1 MHVHHVHATWS
12 MGPSVEPMLW
22 TSNRKHILYAR
33 DTHLTTCAQLI
44 EVLSHANMPRRLA
57 AARTAF
63 AAAFPLSEPLWA
75 AWLEAAVGQ
84 VASGDM
90 DAEELLRLAQRATQ
104 DYLSCNLWQTYLS
117 CAPAVGAELF
127 MCSCAL
133 RCYAVLCYA
142 ALVMDAWLPLTNT
155 IVVCWQGSKR
165 QHLLMSMQ
173 PTLAPCRLEPVL
185 CYPHTCNQITL
196 DAEWTRA
203 HHAGSWP
210 RWRPSDFVA
219 QLLPPSTQQARTQQ
233 TAQRCIK
240 RSCSLSARLHSKRS
254 SSMALAARR
263 PPQLCALQACSLAG
277 FEISHSL
284 AGLC

>member
-117 CAPAVGAELF
+117 CAPAVGAEFF

-133 RCYAVLCYA
+133 RCYAMLCYA
-142 ALVMDAWLPLTNT
+142 V
-155 IVVCWQGSKR
+155 
-165 QHLLMSMQ
+165 
-173 PTLAPCRLEPVL
+173 
-185 CYPHTCNQITL
+185 
-196 DAEWTRA
+196 RA
-203 HHAGSWP
+203 CHG
-210 RWRPSDFVA
+210 R
-219 QLLPPSTQQARTQQ
+219 
-233 TAQRCIK
+233 
-240 RSCSLSARLHSKRS
+240 
-254 SSMALAARR
+254 LAASHKHDRR
-263 PPQLCALQACSLAG
+263 VLAG
-277 FEISHSL
+277 QQEAASAHVHATHARALSL
-284 AGLC
+284 GASSVLPTHV